1 MRVVI
6 GIFTS
11 SYEDEMTM
19 MTFLKKMTAS
29 FRRQRTVPFLHCLY
43 SNKRAEGG
51 NPLARCDLTFYLVC
65 SGFLMKNPGDTSS
78 IVSDESAA
86 YP

>member
-19 MTFLKKMTAS
+19 MTFLKKMTAL
-29 FRRQRTVPFLHCLY
+29 FRRQRTVPCLH

-65 SGFLMKNPGDTSS
+65 SGFLMKNLGDTSS

>member
-29 FRRQRTVPFLHCLY
+29 FRRQRTVPCLHY
-43 SNKRAEGG
+43 NKG
-51 NPLARCDLTFYLVC
+51 
-65 SGFLMKNPGDTSS
+65 
-78 IVSDESAA
+78 
-86 YP
+86 